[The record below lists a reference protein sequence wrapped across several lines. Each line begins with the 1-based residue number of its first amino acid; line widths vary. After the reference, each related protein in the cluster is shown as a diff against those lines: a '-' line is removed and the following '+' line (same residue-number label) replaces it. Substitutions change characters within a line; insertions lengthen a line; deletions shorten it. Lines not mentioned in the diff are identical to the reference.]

1 MTVLTVCSLRSGSS
15 RLQPA
20 GPDRQAGSQGDP
32 AGLQRGGGDAPG
44 DSTEES
50 LQVEP
55 EFRPASCLQGVHAEV
70 HVGTIP
76 GV

>member
-1 MTVLTVCSLRSGSS
+1 MTVLTVFSLRSGSS

-32 AGLQRGGGDAPG
+32 AGLQRGGGDPPG
-44 DSTEES
+44 DSAPES

-55 EFRPASCLQGVHAEV
+55 EFRPASGLQGVHAEV
-70 HVGTIP
+70 HAGAVP
-76 GV
+76 GL